1 MKKVLLAV
9 AFSLSA
15 LTTAAAQSVAG
26 EWDASMN
33 TPGGPRPFKILFVQE
48 GEKLTGTVKRATG
61 DVPLEG
67 TIKGTAVKF
76 RYMISYN
83 GNPLSMEVTST
94 LDGNAMKGSIDIA
107 GQMQEEFLARRAGAT
122 PPLHEPQPPQHR

>member
-9 AFSLSA
+9 ALSLSA
-15 LTTAAAQSVAG
+15 LTSAAAQSVAG

-76 RYMISYN
+76 RYMINYN
-83 GNPLSMEVTST
+83 GNPISMDVTST
-94 LDGNAMKGSIDIA
+94 LDGDAMKGSIDIA
-107 GQMQEEFLARRAGAT
+107 GQMQEAFLAKRAGAAAPLRE
-122 PPLHEPQPPQHR
+122 PPSPSHR

>member
-1 MKKVLLAV
+1 MKKLLLTIAM
-9 AFSLSA
+9 SLTA

-33 TPGGPRPFKILFVQE
+33 TPGGPRPFKVIFVQS
-48 GEKLTGTVKRATG
+48 GETLTGTVKRATG

-76 RYMISYN
+76 RYMINYN
-83 GNPLSMEVTST
+83 GSPIAMEVTST
-94 LDGNAMKGSIDIA
+94 LSGNDMKGQVEIA
-107 GQMQEEFLARRAGAT
+107 SQMQEAFVATRAGAAT
-122 PPLHEPQPPQHR
+122 PAKPEER

>member
-1 MKKVLLAV
+1 MKKLLLTV
-9 AFSLSA
+9 ALSLSA

-33 TPGGPRPFKILFVQE
+33 TPGGPRPFKIVFVQE
-48 GEKLTGTVKRATG
+48 GEKLSGMVKRAAG

-67 TIKGTAVKF
+67 TVKGSAVRF
-76 RYMISYN
+76 RYMINYN

-107 GQMQEEFLARRAGAT
+107 GQMQEAFLAKRAAAT
-122 PPLHEPQPPQHR
+122 PPLHEPKPPTSR